1 MTPSKANLL
10 FRLAGIESQVQESTA
25 KHNALAAYTKTLGL
39 ELRACQAVLA
49 EHVARLLVTE
59 RLVLKLG
66 VTPADIEAEMATVT
80 AMLAEAEGVRSA
92 GSAGEPASA
101 QLT

>member
-1 MTPSKANLL
+1 MTPSKARLL
-10 FRLAGIESQVQESTA
+10 FRVAVLENQVMEITA
-25 KHNALAAYTKTLGL
+25 KHNALAAYVKTLSL
-39 ELRACQAVLA
+39 DVRECQAVLG

-66 VTPADIEAEMATVT
+66 VTQADVEAEMATVT
-80 AMLAEAEGVRSA
+80 AMLAETQRSRSA
-92 GSAGEPASA
+92 GNVGGSASA